1 MENFKLNGRVYKARE
16 VDFNFVAMLGE
27 NGISVTDITKKILP
41 SLRVYV
47 AFCMNSDDLE
57 MAGSEINLHI
67 INGGALD
74 DISAVFVE
82 KLNDSDFFQALSNRT
97 NNEESATGN
106 RKGNT
111 KKSQKE
117 AVVSE

>member
-27 NGISVTDITKKILP
+27 NGIFVTEITKKILP

-57 MAGSEINLHI
+57 MAGNEINLHI

-74 DISAVFVE
+74 DITAVFVE
-82 KLNDSDFFQALSNRT
+82 KLNDSDFFQALSSRT
-97 NNEESATGN
+97 NDKETEKGN
-106 RKGNT
+106 RKSNT
-111 KKSQKE
+111 KKSQSE
-117 AVVSE
+117 EEVSE